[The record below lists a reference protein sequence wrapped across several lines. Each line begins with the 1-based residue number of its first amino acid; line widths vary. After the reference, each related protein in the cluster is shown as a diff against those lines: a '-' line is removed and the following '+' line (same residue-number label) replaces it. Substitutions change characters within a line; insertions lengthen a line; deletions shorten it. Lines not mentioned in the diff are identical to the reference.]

1 MGGQCF
7 IHCNC
12 AQDYDNGYTAW
23 VTGWGLTSSGHQSN
37 ILQKGDV
44 TTMTKKQ
51 CTSWPKKFKRYQITE
66 NMLCAQAEG
75 IDSCKGDSGG
85 PLAVWRRGR
94 DRGYVQIG
102 IVSWSFGCA
111 KHYYPGVY
119 TKLTALLPWL
129 IKTIEGKH
137 FRFVENENSPKTRGG
152 EGSKTQI

>member
-7 IHCNC
+7 FHCNS

-66 NMLCAQAEG
+66 NMLCAQAKG
-75 IDSCKGDSGG
+75 RDACKGDSGG
-85 PLAVWRRGR
+85 PLAVQGQ
-94 DRGYVQIG
+94 DGAYAQIG

-111 KHYYPGVY
+111 KDFYPGVY

-129 IKTIEGKH
+129 KETIGIEGKTLS
-137 FRFVENENSPKTRGG
+137 V
-152 EGSKTQI
+152 